1 MPNREIDNNA
11 SKYRYRDRIFDG
23 KKSAIDE
30 YTGKRIFVTK
40 SHPMEKK
47 ANVDHVT
54 PIAVIKE
61 RYKDLS
67 VEQLRQLA
75 NSESNYAITNA
86 RLNSVE
92 KNAIENHE
100 YLAKKA
106 SDMANSFFAGEIK
119 KTETE
124 FSELM
129 AQAPR
134 MLLKEGESRINM
146 DLKASEYRIKNA
158 VDSIGNLTKT
168 KNDVSI
174 AINEMSSLGK
184 DFMEGAT
191 ENFYNSAFPF
201 MILGVQ
207 NICEVASGQKTFGE
221 AGKEMTESAVE
232 TALIGG
238 GMEVAK
244 GTISEIGQKLGSD
257 FLKKIAVNSNE
268 VAQVITIGTMV
279 FQSFVKL
286 VNDEISGEEFF
297 EEIGEKG
304 VHLAGDLIGTIA
316 GGGIMSAL
324 LPATVAA
331 GPAFV
336 AVSASILVGAMVIST
351 VCTEIYRYAQKI
363 KHESL
368 SKEKIHRDKMSRIN
382 RLANMALMEIQYQQ
396 QELKQIIVD
405 QNEKWAEAFD
415 KGFRS
420 IAASMINNDFEQMS
434 EGINHILN
442 VFGEAVLFK
451 NMDEFDS
458 FFFDDNAVLNL

>member
-11 SKYRYRDRIFDG
+11 SKYRYRDRVFSG

-30 YTGKRIFVTK
+30 YTGQKIFATQ

-67 VEQLRQLA
+67 VEQQRQLA

-86 RLNSVE
+86 RLNSIE
-92 KNAIENHE
+92 KNAMENHQ

-106 SDMANSFFAGEIK
+106 ADMADSFLSGEIK
-119 KTETE
+119 KTETD

-134 MLLKEGESRINM
+134 MLLKEGESRISM
-146 DLKASEYRIKNA
+146 ELKASEYRIKN
-158 VDSIGNLTKT
+158 VVNNESFFGT
-168 KNDVSI
+168 
-174 AINEMSSLGK
+174 NEMGSLGR
-184 DFMEGAT
+184 DFMEGAG
-191 ENFYNSAFPF
+191 ENFCNSAFPL

-221 AGKEMTESAVE
+221 AGKEMSESAVE

-257 FLKKIAVNSNE
+257 FLKKIAANSNE

-331 GPAFV
+331 GPAVV
-336 AVSASILVGAMVIST
+336 AVSASMLVGAMVIST

-363 KHESL
+363 KHDCL
-368 SKEKIHRDKMSRIN
+368 SKEKIHREKMSRIN
-382 RLANMALMEIQYQQ
+382 RLADLALMEIQYQQ
-396 QELKQIIVD
+396 QELKQMIAD

-420 IAASMINNDFEQMS
+420 IAASMMNNDFEQMS